1 MVTRSEP
8 GYTWDFCGGDLAIDF
23 TNTVGNRGDTSE
35 EHFNLYGDVLSWA
48 DARGVIARADMRRLS
63 RRAEQAP
70 ADAHGALASM
80 IALRESLYR
89 VLAAAAVGGR
99 PAAAD
104 LAVLNAHVAAS
115 YAHARLTPQ
124 HGGFGMTFDAPAASL
139 VQPIAGPVVRAAVD
153 LLTGPSHAR
162 VRICADRSCGW
173 LFLDATRSGTR
184 RWCDMK
190 VCGNRNKVRT
200 FRARV

>member
-23 TNTVGNRGDTSE
+23 TNTVGNRGDMPD
-35 EHFNLYGDVLSWA
+35 EHFNVYGDVLSWA

-104 LAVLNAHVAAS
+104 LAVLNAHVDAS

-124 HGGFGMTFDAPAASL
+124 HGGFGMTFDAPATSL
-139 VQPIAGPVVRAAVD
+139 VEPITGPVVRAAID
-153 LLTGPSHAR
+153 LLTGPARAR

>member
-23 TNTVGNRGDTSE
+23 TNTVGNRGDTPE

-115 YAHARLTPQ
+115 YAHARL
-124 HGGFGMTFDAPAASL
+124 
-139 VQPIAGPVVRAAVD
+139 
-153 LLTGPSHAR
+153 
-162 VRICADRSCGW
+162 
-173 LFLDATRSGTR
+173 
-184 RWCDMK
+184 
-190 VCGNRNKVRT
+190 
-200 FRARV
+200 